1 MSRRNPRSPK
11 QHKREREEEEAV
23 REISPEERRRKF
35 IINFG
40 VGILLVA
47 FLTTSGITCVNLNQ
61 FSPQQ
66 PQQQQEE
73 GPVDR
78 NASELKRWQEEV
90 AKSPNDSNALANLGY
105 YQLERGL
112 EIYSNDEPNKQK
124 DLDAAMANFEAA
136 LKVDPDYGFAQQQ
149 KARVLL
155 VQKKLPEAKAGYEAM
170 LASAEKPVPDD
181 AKNKEAAERNKK
193 GDQVQAHL
201 GLAAVAMGQKDVAA
215 ALQHMNK
222 AIELDP
228 GNAESYLQRATVHMQ
243 MKQKE
248 LARKDL
254 ETVGEIGKATR
265 NQAMQQFAQQYI
277 YAMENNLLPDP
288 DATPAAPATP
298 GAATPVAPATPATPA
313 TP

>member
-1 MSRRNPRSPK
+1 MARRQPRSPK
-11 QHKREREEEEAV
+11 QHRREREEEEAV

-61 FSPQQ
+61 FTPQ

-90 AKSPNDSNALANLGY
+90 GKNPNDANALANLGY
-105 YQLERGL
+105 YQLERGVGV
-112 EIYSNDEPNKQK
+112 YGTDEPNKQK
-124 DLDAAMANFEAA
+124 DLDAALTNLEAA
-136 LKVDPDYGFAQQQ
+136 LKVDPDFGFALQQ
-149 KARVLL
+149 KARVFL
-155 VQKKLPEAKAGYEAM
+155 VQNKLPEAKAGYEAM

-181 AKNKEAAERNKK
+181 AKNKEGAERLRKDN
-193 GDQVQAHL
+193 QVEAHL
-201 GLAAVAMGQKDVAA
+201 GLASVAQGEKKLPVA
-215 ALQHMNK
+215 LEHMNK
-222 AIELDP
+222 AIELNP
-228 GNAESYLQRATVHMQ
+228 GDAESYLQRAVVHLQ

-254 ETVGEIGKATR
+254 ETIAEIGKATR
-265 NQAMQQFAQQYI
+265 NPQMEQIAQQYI
-277 YAMENNLLPDP
+277 YAMDNNMLPDP
-288 DATPAAPATP
+288 DAPETPA
-298 GAATPVAPATPATPA
+298 APATPATPA
-313 TP
+313 TPGTPATP